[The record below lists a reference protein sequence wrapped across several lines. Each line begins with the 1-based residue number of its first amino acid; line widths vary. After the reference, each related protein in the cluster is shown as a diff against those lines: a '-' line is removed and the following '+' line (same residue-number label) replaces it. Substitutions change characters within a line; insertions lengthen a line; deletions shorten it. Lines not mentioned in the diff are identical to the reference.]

1 MGYSVWEGSLVIV
14 KDVFRPTPGIISY
27 TGVTWRWGPLSHA
40 QNAIM
45 VLSCFVS
52 LNSGVCVLAF
62 SSKSAMGHLHT
73 LSTFGSSSFGC
84 SDVESFA
91 GYS

>member
-1 MGYSVWEGSLVIV
+1 
-14 KDVFRPTPGIISY
+14 
-27 TGVTWRWGPLSHA
+27 
-40 QNAIM
+40 M

-52 LNSGVCVLAF
+52 LNSGVCVLEF

-73 LSTFGSSSFGC
+73 LSTFGSSSYGC

>member
-1 MGYSVWEGSLVIV
+1 
-14 KDVFRPTPGIISY
+14 
-27 TGVTWRWGPLSHA
+27 
-40 QNAIM
+40 M

-73 LSTFGSSSFGC
+73 LSTLGALAVDAVMWSHLLAIHDHEYVS
-84 SDVESFA
+84 V
-91 GYS
+91 

>member
-1 MGYSVWEGSLVIV
+1 MHRIQYVIHPQKQTSKKKKKENTASLHLFGEG
-14 KDVFRPTPGIISY
+14 
-27 TGVTWRWGPLSHA
+27 
-40 QNAIM
+40 NIM

-73 LSTFGSSSFGC
+73 LSTFG
-84 SDVESFA
+84 EL
-91 GYS
+91 